1 MYRVCYVDVT
11 VVDAELIDGARRA
24 LAEHGPSGATL
35 ERIAAAAGLSR
46 MTLHRRGVSRAAI
59 LAALAERL
67 EADYRSAMWPALVAD
82 APSARDRLRLA
93 LVAECDVADANL
105 AVLDALDDGT
115 RDAVFHEGSLTRD
128 VFVEPLIRLLRDG
141 VADGSLSSSSVDDP
155 VESATVLF
163 NVVGHGYRH
172 LRTGHGWTHER
183 ARDAVVR
190 LALDGM

>member
-1 MYRVCYVDVT
+1 VDEALV
-11 VVDAELIDGARRA
+11 DGARKA
-24 LAEHGPSGATL
+24 IEEHGSSGATL

-67 EADYRSAMWPALVAD
+67 EADYRSSMWPALVAD
-82 APSARDRLRLA
+82 AESARDRLE
-93 LVAECDVADANL
+93 LVLNAQCAVADSNL
-105 AVLDALDDGT
+105 AVIDALDDAT
-115 RDAVFHEGSLTRD
+115 RNAVFHEGALTRE

-141 VADGSLSSSSVDDP
+141 ATDGSLRAADDP
-155 VESATVLF
+155 VEQATVIF

-172 LRTGHGWTHER
+172 LRTGHGWPHER

-190 LALDGM
+190 LALDGA

>member
-1 MYRVCYVDVT
+1 VA
-11 VVDAELIDGARRA
+11 VDAELIDGARRA

-67 EADYRSAMWPALVAD
+67 EADYRDAMWPALVAD
-82 APSARDRLRLA
+82 APDARSRLRLA
-93 LVAECDVADANL
+93 LVAECDVADVNL
-105 AVLDALDDGT
+105 AVLDALDDAT
-115 RDAVFHEGSLTRD
+115 RDAVFHDGSLTRE

-141 VADGSLSSSSVDDP
+141 VADGSLSVEDP

-183 ARDAVVR
+183 AREAVVR
-190 LALDGM
+190 LALDGV